1 MAFPIEL
8 VVSLCGLALMYF
20 LIKSILEKEASP
32 VKLMMMG
39 IAIILVGGIIVL
51 DPSSYL
57 GGAEYIIVLAG
68 LAVTMIGFSRN
79 D

>member
-8 VVSLCGLALMYF
+8 IINLCGLALMFF
-20 LIKSILEKEASP
+20 LVKSILEKEVSS
-32 VKLMMMG
+32 VKLMIMG
-39 IAIILVGGIIVL
+39 IGIILVGGIIVL

-57 GGAEYIIVLAG
+57 GGAEYMVVLGG
-68 LAVTMIGFSRN
+68 LAVTMVGFSRY